1 MKIKIKNVWRGLEEF
16 RRKIFLYICKMKK
29 FMKDKNQVVPDEVLS
44 KEFLSRFKTEANV
57 SRFLKQLHT

>member
-29 FMKDKNQVVPDEVLS
+29 FMKDKNQVVPDEGLS

>member
-1 MKIKIKNVWRGLEEF
+1 MEIRDSSLSLVFFI
-16 RRKIFLYICKMKK
+16 LYICKMKK